1 MIPITWKLA
10 GAAIGVGLLVWA
22 GLWITGRIRVSY
34 QAEQERD
41 AAVAN
46 HAAYKTLVEGAA
58 ARAAARM
65 ELDALADADLASRID
80 ALDDERRRL
89 AAAVSSIKPTV
100 EKPDENGVPRVAID
114 PRWWLCVSTFVTRD
128 PADAA
133 ACEADPGTGSLPNPV
148 SR

>member
-1 MIPITWKLA
+1 MIPIPWKLV
-10 GAAIGVGLLVWA
+10 GAAVGVALLA
-22 GLWITGRIRVSY
+22 AILWWVQARIRVSY

-46 HAAYKTLVEGAA
+46 HTAYKSLVEGAA
-58 ARAAARM
+58 TRAAARM
-65 ELDALADADLASRID
+65 ELDALADADMNAKIE

-100 EKPDENGVPRVAID
+100 EKPDANGVPRVAID

-133 ACEADPGTGSLPNPV
+133 ACEADPSTGSLQNPV